1 MSALTSSE
9 FRHESIHLF
18 LVRTFSVKI
27 LYTFYTF
34 SILFLY
40 TFYGRGFFLLYF
52 VFCVCLLNNAISPEF
67 HEKSGARE
75 KAGLNLLYCSYG
87 VFCIKTVVGLLGHM
101 LCSFVTSRSMLTLL
115 TIPIYIFHP
124 PTHKQKGVGAPLLLA
139 GHMFNSD
146 LSTSLYNSPVS
157 EIPARSLSV
166 LFSPLT

>member
-1 MSALTSSE
+1 M
-9 FRHESIHLF
+9 
-18 LVRTFSVKI
+18 
-27 LYTFYTF
+27 
-34 SILFLY
+34 
-40 TFYGRGFFLLYF
+40 
-52 VFCVCLLNNAISPEF
+52 CLLNNAISPEF
-67 HEKSGARE
+67 HEKSGAHE

-124 PTHKQKGVGAPLLLA
+124 HTHKQKGVGAPSIT
-139 GHMFNSD
+139 GWSYVQ